1 MFGFGIQPWFEYFSV
16 CKGRVLIPLQS
27 RIGPEQGFPC
37 VLFPRRENPGFITGF
52 PGDENRF
59 FPVRKST
66 QGNPC
71 FRYRDEFAVSH
82 VETQIV
88 ETGLRIYLYWLLA
101 DCLSRDTVFS
111 IRLRPNVK
119 MQLRSFIAEN
129 YRTEVISNH

>member
-59 FPVRKST
+59 FPVRNAK
-66 QGNPC
+66 QGKPC
-71 FRYRDEFAVSH
+71 FHYRDGFAVHKKFNSMN
-82 VETQIV
+82 
-88 ETGLRIYLYWLLA
+88 LLK
-101 DCLSRDTVFS
+101 
-111 IRLRPNVK
+111 NVC
-119 MQLRSFIAEN
+119 
-129 YRTEVISNH
+129 VISDLYGYGGC